1 VTADEDLIALVED
14 FFGRESGAD
23 VVAAAE
29 GAWFP
34 GELWRA
40 AADVGLTRIGL
51 PEDRG
56 GAGGTLADAVAVL
69 VGSGRHA
76 VPLPLLESWLAGLL
90 RTGAGEEISDGPAT
104 VTLGRP
110 DDTLTVA
117 DGRAD
122 GVLTRVPWGR
132 EAAQVVVVLP
142 GSADAPAMLAVLDR
156 ADAEPGRDLAG
167 MPSDTLA
174 FTAAPVRV
182 LESPDSRD
190 RVAALAALGRAAQ
203 LAGAIA
209 AAAALTMAYVEQRH
223 QFGRPIGRFQAVQQH
238 VVTLAQAAAMSLHV
252 VERAA
257 AEAQDGDGRFACLAA
272 KLVVSENATDA
283 IRAAHQAHGAI
294 GMTREY
300 RLQQFTRRLMAWRA
314 DLGAEGELAERL
326 GATAGAADS
335 LAHLITAPD
344 PRLEALPR

>member
-1 VTADEDLIALVED
+1 VTADDDLLALVDD
-14 FFGRESGAD
+14 FFGRESGAG
-23 VVAAAE
+23 VTAAAE
-29 GAWFP
+29 ESGLP
-34 GELWRA
+34 GDLWRA

-51 PEDRG
+51 PEDLG
-56 GAGGTLADAVAVL
+56 GAGGTLVDAVAVL

-76 VPLPLLESWLAGLL
+76 VPLPLLESWLAGRL
-90 RTGAGEEISDGPAT
+90 RTGAGETISDRPAT
-104 VTLGRP
+104 VTLGRA

-132 EAAQVVVVLP
+132 AAAEVVVVLP
-142 GSADAPAMLAVLDR
+142 GEPDGPAALAVLEP

-167 MPSDTLA
+167 MPCDTLA

-182 LESPDSRD
+182 LPSPDSRD

-209 AAAALTMAYVEQRH
+209 AAAALTSAYVEQRH

-238 VVTLAQAAAMSLHV
+238 VVTLAQAAATALHV

-257 AEAQDGDGRFACLAA
+257 AAAEAGDGRFAALAA

-326 GATAGAADS
+326 GATAAAADS

>member
-1 VTADEDLIALVED
+1 MTADDDLVALVDD
-14 FFGRESGAD
+14 FFGRESGAA
-23 VVAAAE
+23 VTAAAE
-29 GAWFP
+29 ESGLPAD
-34 GELWRA
+34 LWRA
-40 AADVGLTRIGL
+40 ATDVGLPRIGL
-51 PEDRG
+51 PAGLG
-56 GAGGTLADAVAVL
+56 GAGGTLADAAAVL
-69 VGSGRHA
+69 IGSGRHA
-76 VPLPLLESWLAGLL
+76 VPLPLMESWLAGLL
-90 RTGAGEEISDGPAT
+90 RTGAGETISDRPAT
-104 VTLGRP
+104 VTLGRAG
-110 DDTLTVA
+110 DTLTVA

-132 EAAQVVVVLP
+132 EAAEVVVVLP
-142 GSADAPAMLAVLDR
+142 GDPEAPAVLAVLEP
-156 ADAEPGRDLAG
+156 ADTEPGRDLAG
-167 MPSDTLA
+167 MPCDTLA

-182 LESPDSRD
+182 LESPHSRD

-203 LAGAIA
+203 LAGAIDA
-209 AAAALTMAYVEQRH
+209 AATLTLAYVEQRH

-238 VVTLAQAAAMSLHV
+238 VVTLAQAAATSLHV

-257 AEAQDGDGRFACLAA
+257 AEAQAGDGRFGCLAA

-326 GATAGAADS
+326 GGTAAAAGS
-335 LAHLITAPD
+335 LAHLITEPD